1 MDKNEKLEII
11 MNEGFTEFQARV
23 IYEEMGCEN
32 IDDEQEL
39 IDAAFEWEDF
49 EKLQEMNRY

>member
-1 MDKNEKLEII
+1 MNKEEKLEII

-39 IDAAFEWEDF
+39 IDAAFEQEDF